1 MPQYETFSKSMQCA
15 WVQRMQEGAGKQW
28 MIILSF
34 YLGKVGETFIFDCNY
49 DILTDSDFEKH
60 KHVKSN
66 ETMFRR
72 FGDIMT

>member
-1 MPQYETFSKSMQCA
+1 
-15 WVQRMQEGAGKQW
+15 

-49 DILTDSDFEKH
+49 DILTDTDFEKH